1 MKKTVRQ
8 NIKKPTRKIKSIDSP
23 KSRIIA
29 MAVVMLATFM
39 SFFPSLNNAI
49 DIWDDQF
56 YIITNSL
63 IKDLSWDGIKNIF
76 AFVPVVGNYHPL
88 TVLSYAIEYA
98 IFEFNPVAYHLDN
111 LILHLLNT
119 LMVFIFVYKLSSR
132 LWVAFIASILFGIHP
147 LHVES
152 VTWVSERKDVLYAF
166 FFLLGLICWMNFKSN
181 GNKKYYFFAM
191 GLFVLSCLSKGMAV
205 TFSIIIILIDYL
217 QAKKVTYKILID
229 KIPFLV
235 ISIVFGLLAIKVQG
249 DSSAIGFTEN
259 EVYNA
264 SDKFFFANYSLFF
277 YIKKMLLPFELSGLY
292 PYPIKSGGPL
302 PFIFYFSFPA
312 NLILVFLML
321 YSLKRT
327 KKVMFGSLFFIVSIF
342 PVLQIL
348 SVGSA
353 IAADRYF
360 YIASIGL
367 FYLAGLGFDNIYN
380 NKSRATLRVF
390 VIILSVIILSVFCV
404 ITFERTKI
412 WKTRG
417 TFWGD
422 VAMKNPNLELPYLNR
437 GIYYMT
443 IEDKDAALADFSKA
457 LKIFPDYQDALKQ
470 RYHLLIGK
478 GLYQEALAD
487 LNRIIRLEPDNVT
500 AYLMIGE
507 VYGKH
512 LNDTENALVYLL
524 KAYELNPNEYSVLS
538 NLGIV
543 YAMKGDATNAIKY
556 FNFAKELQPNDA
568 NLLLNLSILYGNIG
582 DTQKAE
588 EYRKKSELAN

>member
-1 MKKTVRQ
+1 MRKPPKQKNKKQLQTSNLLDTKRNRFIVMA
-8 NIKKPTRKIKSIDSP
+8 
-23 KSRIIA
+23 IA
-29 MAVVMLATFM
+29 LLATFI

-56 YIITNSL
+56 YVITNDL

-76 AFVPVVGNYHPL
+76 AFTPVVGNYHPL
-88 TVLSYAIEYA
+88 TVLSYTFEYA
-98 IFEFNPVAYHLDN
+98 LFEFNPVAYHLDN
-111 LILHLLNT
+111 LILHLFNT
-119 LMVFIFVYKLSSR
+119 LLVFIFIYKLSSR

-166 FFLLGLICWMNFKSN
+166 FFILGLISWMNFKKD
-181 GNKKYYFFAM
+181 GNRKYYFFAM

-205 TFSIIIILIDYL
+205 TFSIVIILIDYL
-217 QAKKVTYKILID
+217 LAKKVTYKILID

-235 ISIVFGLLAIKVQG
+235 ISVFFGLIAIKVQG
-249 DSSAIGFTEN
+249 DSAAIGFTEN
-259 EVYNA
+259 DVYTA

-312 NLILVFLML
+312 NLILVFLIF

-380 NKSRATLRVF
+380 
-390 VIILSVIILSVFCV
+390 
-404 ITFERTKI
+404 
-412 WKTRG
+412 
-417 TFWGD
+417 
-422 VAMKNPNLELPYLNR
+422 
-437 GIYYMT
+437 
-443 IEDKDAALADFSKA
+443 SK
-457 LKIFPDYQDALKQ
+457 
-470 RYHLLIGK
+470 
-478 GLYQEALAD
+478 
-487 LNRIIRLEPDNVT
+487 
-500 AYLMIGE
+500 
-507 VYGKH
+507 
-512 LNDTENALVYLL
+512 
-524 KAYELNPNEYSVLS
+524 
-538 NLGIV
+538 
-543 YAMKGDATNAIKY
+543 
-556 FNFAKELQPNDA
+556 
-568 NLLLNLSILYGNIG
+568 
-582 DTQKAE
+582 
-588 EYRKKSELAN
+588 

>member
-1 MKKTVRQ
+1 
-8 NIKKPTRKIKSIDSP
+8 
-23 KSRIIA
+23 
-29 MAVVMLATFM
+29 MAVVMIATFI
-39 SFFPSLNNAI
+39 SFFSSLNNAI

-56 YIITNSL
+56 YVITNDL

-88 TVLSYAIEYA
+88 TVLSYAFEYA
-98 IFEFNPVAYHLDN
+98 LFEFNPVAFHLDN

-119 LMVFIFVYKLSSR
+119 LMVFIFVNKLSSR

-235 ISIVFGLLAIKVQG
+235 ISIVFGLIAIKVQG

-259 EVYNA
+259 DVYNA

-277 YIKKMLLPFELSGLY
+277 YIKKMLLPIELSGLY

-380 NKSRATLRVF
+380 SKSRAILRVF

-478 GLYQEALAD
+478 GLYNDALND
-487 LNRIIRLEPDNVT
+487 LTRLIRLDPNNVA
-500 AYLMIGE
+500 AYYMIGE
-507 VYGKH
+507 IYGKY
-512 LNDTENALVYLL
+512 LNDPDNALIYLN
-524 KAYELNPNEYSVLS
+524 KAFKLNPDDFSVLR
-538 NLGIV
+538 NMGIV

-588 EYRKKSELAN
+588 EYRKKAELAN

>member
-1 MKKTVRQ
+1 
-8 NIKKPTRKIKSIDSP
+8 
-23 KSRIIA
+23 
-29 MAVVMLATFM
+29 
-39 SFFPSLNNAI
+39 
-49 DIWDDQF
+49 
-56 YIITNSL
+56 
-63 IKDLSWDGIKNIF
+63 
-76 AFVPVVGNYHPL
+76 
-88 TVLSYAIEYA
+88 
-98 IFEFNPVAYHLDN
+98 
-111 LILHLLNT
+111 
-119 LMVFIFVYKLSSR
+119 
-132 LWVAFIASILFGIHP
+132 
-147 LHVES
+147 
-152 VTWVSERKDVLYAF
+152 
-166 FFLLGLICWMNFKSN
+166 
-181 GNKKYYFFAM
+181 
-191 GLFVLSCLSKGMAV
+191 
-205 TFSIIIILIDYL
+205 
-217 QAKKVTYKILID
+217 
-229 KIPFLV
+229 
-235 ISIVFGLLAIKVQG
+235 
-249 DSSAIGFTEN
+249 
-259 EVYNA
+259 
-264 SDKFFFANYSLFF
+264 
-277 YIKKMLLPFELSGLY
+277 MLLPFELSGLY